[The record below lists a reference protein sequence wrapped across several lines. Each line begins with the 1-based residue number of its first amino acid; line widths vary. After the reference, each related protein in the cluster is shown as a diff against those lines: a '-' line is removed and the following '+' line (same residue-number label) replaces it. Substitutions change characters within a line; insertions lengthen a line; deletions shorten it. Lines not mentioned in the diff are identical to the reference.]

1 MCRLH
6 KGAMSGD
13 PDIADMGEMNPP
25 FSTER
30 ADHGRKIVFG
40 VGSQGT
46 GAKGPA
52 VAGMSTSPISRSKL
66 SWDVMILGKPKING
80 STDFP
85 KATRCLT
92 SF

>member
-52 VAGMSTSPISRSKL
+52 VAGAVDQPDQSLQTLLGRDDSRQTE
-66 SWDVMILGKPKING
+66 N
-80 STDFP
+80 
-85 KATRCLT
+85 
-92 SF
+92 